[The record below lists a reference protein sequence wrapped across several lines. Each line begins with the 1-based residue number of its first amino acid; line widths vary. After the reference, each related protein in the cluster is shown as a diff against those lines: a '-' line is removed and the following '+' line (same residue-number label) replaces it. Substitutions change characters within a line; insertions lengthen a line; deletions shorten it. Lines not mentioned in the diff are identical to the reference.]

1 MTRLCFA
8 VLLESRSCPRVSQRR
23 FHSPWYTL
31 IVALLRRG
39 TYPFQTVILFSRCN
53 IGLVFRSSPLR
64 GTPEKRSS
72 QGVGIERA
80 VFIANKRKLFQFLC
94 FAQSVGAAI
103 LQNVYFRLPKKIL
116 PGGRHQERQICTPE
130 ILKFLQTVISPQ
142 STTDNFFAK
151 HKHGQNKIY
160 PLRG

>member
-31 IVALLRRG
+31 IVALLR
-39 TYPFQTVILFSRCN
+39 
-53 IGLVFRSSPLR
+53 
-64 GTPEKRSS
+64 
-72 QGVGIERA
+72 RA